1 MGNTKRRGG
10 CPAGVLSGSSCMR
23 QDCGPRPT
31 SIVAKLKEGQS
42 ASPPVRQSASP
53 PVRQSASPPVRQSA
67 SPPVRQSAS
76 PPVRSP
82 PVRQSASPPVR
93 QSASPPVRQS
103 ASPPVR
109 QSASKAESGAFA
121 VARAFSLS
129 LFPSFH
135 SCGSRQASSG
145 LAPGGCGMAAG
156 APRSATG
163 VGFDSVFAGASG
175 LRRAA
180 AGNSE
185 QVVNHFRRGSPC
197 IFDSTLFFKTLTVTE
212 KTKFL

>member
-42 ASPPVRQSASP
+42 ASPPVRQSAS
-53 PVRQSASPPVRQSA
+53 ASPPVRQSA
-67 SPPVRQSAS
+67 SPPVRQSA
-76 PPVRSP
+76 SP

>member
-76 PPVRSP
+76 PPVR
-82 PVRQSASPPVR
+82 
-93 QSASPPVRQS
+93 QS

-145 LAPGGCGMAAG
+145 PAPGGCGMTAG

>member
-1 MGNTKRRGG
+1 MGNTKRRVVFGLLFGREECLGPRDRRKGCVGMSAGWNKNLCGESASKRRGG

-53 PVRQSASPPVRQSA
+53 PVRQSASPPV
-67 SPPVRQSAS
+67 SPPVKQSQAHS
-76 PPVRSP
+76 PSRGLFPFLFFLAFILAAPGKRVRGL
-82 PVRQSASPPVR
+82 RR
-93 QSASPPVRQS
+93 
-103 ASPPVR
+103 
-109 QSASKAESGAFA
+109 A
-121 VARAFSLS
+121 VAGWRPAR
-129 LFPSFH
+129 P
-135 SCGSRQASSG
+135 
-145 LAPGGCGMAAG
+145 AP
-156 APRSATG
+156 PTG

>member
-1 MGNTKRRGG
+1 MGNTKRRAVFGLLFGREECLGPRDRRKGCVGMSAGWNKNLCGESASKRRGG

-42 ASPPVRQSASP
+42 ASPPV
-53 PVRQSASPPVRQSA
+53 
-67 SPPVRQSAS
+67 
-76 PPVRSP
+76 
-82 PVRQSASPPVR
+82 
-93 QSASPPVRQS
+93 
-103 ASPPVR
+103 
-109 QSASKAESGAFA
+109 KLESGAFA

>member
-1 MGNTKRRGG
+1 MSLLCLANGPAMGNTKRRAVFGLLFGREECLGPRDRRKGCVGMSAGWSKNLCGESVSKRRGG

-53 PVRQSASPPVRQSA
+53 PV
-67 SPPVRQSAS
+67 
-76 PPVRSP
+76 
-82 PVRQSASPPVR
+82 
-93 QSASPPVRQS
+93 
-103 ASPPVR
+103 
-109 QSASKAESGAFA
+109 KLESGAFA
-121 VARAFSLS
+121 VARAFPLS